1 MRSWL
6 RQHARRLFVPAA
18 GSLAL
23 LFGTVLSAS
32 PALAYNGGTASS
44 YASNAPSADELA
56 VERVCTQAM
65 VAMQT
70 LPVRMGTPGSSVVTA
85 QSAQST
91 DISPV
96 TDAQRQQMK
105 DHAAT
110 TLATLY
116 SGNALA
122 KKVGEMQAIIDHYT
136 TGDVRY
142 FGSGLDWIHFNN
154 VTINGNTASV
164 TAQVQV
170 WAKKA
175 QDQGHGKLVYATPR
189 SQLIETWTLTKVNNR
204 WLITSESWQ
213 FAPGWEP

>member
-1 MRSWL
+1 MRLSNRTL
-6 RQHARRLFVPAA
+6 IRIG
-18 GSLAL
+18 GSLSGL
-23 LFGTVLSAS
+23 LLLVLIGTSL
-32 PALAYNGGTASS
+32 GG
-44 YASNAPSADELA
+44 ASNAPSPDELA
-56 VERVCTQAM
+56 IERVCTQAM

-110 TLATLY
+110 TLATFY

-122 KKVGEMQAIIDHYT
+122 KNVGEMQAIIDHYT

-142 FGSGLDWIHFNN
+142 FGSGLDWIRFNN
-154 VTINGNTASV
+154 VTINGNTASCDCAGSGLG
-164 TAQVQV
+164 TE
-170 WAKKA
+170 
-175 QDQGHGKLVYATPR
+175 GSR
-189 SQLIETWTLTKVNNR
+189 
-204 WLITSESWQ
+204 
-213 FAPGWEP
+213 PGSR